1 MTQEEQD
8 RIYGRVVREEREAHR
23 RFECLKAKAAE
34 MTDKLS
40 RVTTGDFVAEVL
52 EDRISRGILEALPDR
67 EDLVKIA
74 NDLHRADADLT
85 AKTERRRDIEACH
98 RQAEALRGRDRE
110 CRLSAEQDRTG
121 GTREG
126 KRHLR

>member
-1 MTQEEQD
+1 
-8 RIYGRVVREEREAHR
+8 
-23 RFECLKAKAAE
+23 

-40 RVTTGDFVAEVL
+40 RVTTEDFVAEVL

-85 AKTERRRDIEACH
+85 AKTERRRDIEA
-98 RQAEALRGRDRE
+98 RQRPVGQGEGRARS
-110 CRLSAEQDRTG
+110 RS
-121 GTREG
+121 
-126 KRHLR
+126 